1 MILKG
6 LLGVLVFIFFFI
18 VLILMLTG
26 GFILRTI
33 SKMRKAATDA
43 VNARERQY
51 RDETGRQRQQYSQ
64 RQQNAQRQQGGFGGD
79 TASGDEDGGEYYT
92 EAIRT
97 QTSTGETIIDHR
109 HQQRENKKIFDDA
122 DGEYVDFVEER

>member
-1 MILKG
+1 MLNV
-6 LLGVLVFIFFFI
+6 LLGILAFIFFFI

-51 RDETGRQRQQYSQ
+51 RDETGRQRQQ
-64 RQQNAQRQQGGFGGD
+64 GGFGDD

-109 HQQRENKKIFDDA
+109 HQQRENKKIFDDSE
-122 DGEYVDFVEER
+122 GEYVEFVEEA

>member
-1 MILKG
+1 MLKG
-6 LLGVLVFIFFFI
+6 LLGILAFIFFFI

-33 SKMRKAATDA
+33 SKMRKAAMDA
-43 VNARERQY
+43 VNERERQY

-64 RQQNAQRQQGGFGGD
+64 RERSGY
-79 TASGDEDGGEYYT
+79 ASGTSHADEMNDEFFEET
-92 EAIRT
+92 VAT
-97 QTSTGETIIDHR
+97 HTSTGETIIDHR
-109 HQQRENKKIFDDA
+109 HQQRENKKIFDDT